1 MSLDL
6 YAREISQDLSRLDGT
21 KTIEPG
27 AFDGFLRGTSIY
39 AMKGLAGTAR
49 AIDMAGAPFAMAQD
63 AFTGGTEA
71 QDRYFKEHD
80 EVLNSAVD
88 FWTPKPLEVGVAAE
102 IAGGLIGQLPTIIA
116 SPHLAVGAQ
125 VLSTAEDLARENVPA
140 GKAVAAGVVQ
150 GAGLATGIWMPILGQ
165 NAFQRMVIGGA
176 GFNFVQGAATR
187 GATGLILEGTPAAEA
202 FKTLDPKAMT
212 LDVLLGLAFGGMAHI
227 SPAQRA
233 QGKAAWEKV
242 QAWAENMKPSEVA
255 AIATLRTAQHLNEDS
270 APGKPAEPKD
280 IEAHVERMRT
290 AIDQLAKDKPV
301 EVSDLPAPDSNPD
314 NARFTAAA
322 RRAEQMQAEGE
333 KLAKAYDL
341 VLEQPIGPAND
352 PLVRMTPESIGE
364 VLVERGPAFQKQG
377 SAEIKVGG
385 YGLVKIIW
393 KHGEKSKTPAELQVT
408 RDDVLR
414 LPEVMREFQPIQ
426 DEPGPTGGRLLE
438 WQVERGDGKKVVYST
453 RKFSQGDERQ
463 HVITIMVNE
472 EKSEGMRTKPLSE
485 KTNRLAESPG
495 GAVTARPGDT
505 GQASSS
511 IEQPGGQK
519 DGSAASI
526 ETEAP
531 AGQPR
536 GAEPPPPRGSS
547 EGKPAGA
554 EATKPPDPLA
564 IEAARIAKE
573 RPGLRVVTGTDAEG
587 KPITKTAAE
596 FLAEAEGGTKA
607 LEADQGL
614 LRAAASCL
622 LGIA

>member
-21 KTIEPG
+21 KTIGPG

-280 IEAHVERMRT
+280 VEAHVERMRT

-314 NARFTAAA
+314 NARFSAAA

-341 VLEQPIGPAND
+341 VLEEPIGPAND
-352 PLVRMTPESIGE
+352 PLVRMTPEGIGE

-377 SAEIKVGG
+377 SADIKVGG

-393 KHGEKSKTPAELQVT
+393 KHGEKSNEPKGFDVT
-408 RDDVLR
+408 REDVLR
-414 LPEVMREFQPIQ
+414 LPEIMREFKPIQ

-438 WQVERGDGKKVVYST
+438 WQVERADGKKVIYAT
-453 RKFSQGDERQ
+453 RKFTKGDERQ
-463 HVITIMVNE
+463 HVVSVMVN
-472 EKSEGMRTKPLSE
+472 KEGNESMKAKPLSE
-485 KTNRLAESPG
+485 KANRPAESP
-495 GAVTARPGDT
+495 TAEFMSGVRDT
-505 GQASSS
+505 GPQSLLSP
-511 IEQPGGQK
+511 EGGQK
-519 DGSAASI
+519 GGSDASI

-573 RPGLRVVTGTDAEG
+573 RPDLRVVVGTDADG

-596 FLAEAEGGTKA
+596 FLAEAEGGAKA